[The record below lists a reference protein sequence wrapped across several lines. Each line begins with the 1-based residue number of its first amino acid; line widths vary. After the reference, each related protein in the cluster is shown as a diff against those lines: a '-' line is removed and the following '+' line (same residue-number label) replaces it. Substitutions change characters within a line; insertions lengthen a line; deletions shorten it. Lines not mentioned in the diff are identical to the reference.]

1 MKKPAQ
7 LNTTL
12 WLQLQTSVVLL
23 LQGKDSTSL
32 INVMLAKIPQWFSI
46 SLNHV
51 TKHHL
56 YVTLLLIVSTSTVN
70 LLAMH
75 QHSALTNGK
84 HAQMV
89 NAKIP
94 AFS

>member
-1 MKKPAQ
+1 MKEPAQ

-12 WLQLQTSVVLL
+12 KLQLQTSVVLL
-23 LQGKDSTSL
+23 LPAKDSTSL

-56 YVTLLLIVSTSTVN
+56 YVTLLLIVPISIVN

-75 QHSALTNGK
+75 QHPALINGK
-84 HAQMV
+84 HAIMV
-89 NAKIP
+89 NAQIP
-94 AFS
+94 AFT